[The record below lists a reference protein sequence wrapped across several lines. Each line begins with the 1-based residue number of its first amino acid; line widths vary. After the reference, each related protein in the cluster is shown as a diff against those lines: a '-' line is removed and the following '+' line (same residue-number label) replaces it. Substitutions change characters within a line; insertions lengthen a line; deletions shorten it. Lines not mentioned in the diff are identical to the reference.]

1 MGKKGEGLEAFVK
14 AKIKVG
20 KGTEGPTEEQP
31 LQSAVHS
38 KSENPKFN
46 KVRLTESRGP
56 TLKRG
61 RVADNPT
68 VYHPPKRKS
77 AVPTTPKKA
86 SPTPKPTKKQSKT
99 IRKKI
104 AASTKPG
111 PEISETEAM
120 KLVLSC
126 DNLVKEF
133 QSVARAFQN
142 AAAGRREGPVYE
154 AWRDLNHAQVL
165 LYRTISVMKEGYKLD
180 E

>member
-14 AKIKVG
+14 AKIRA
-20 KGTEGPTEEQP
+20 GTGTQVIEEETP
-31 LQSAVHS
+31 KQSAVHA
-38 KSENPKFN
+38 KDENPTFN

-56 TLKRG
+56 TLNKG
-61 RVADNPT
+61 RIADNPT

-77 AVPTTPKKA
+77 AVPTGSKKA
-86 SPTPKPTKKQSKT
+86 LPKPKPGKAEGKS

-104 AASTKPG
+104 AASTTPG
-111 PEISETEAM
+111 PEIDQTEAM
-120 KLVLSC
+120 KLVLAC

-133 QSVARAFQN
+133 QTVARAYQG

-165 LYRTISVMKEGYKLD
+165 LYRSISVMKEGFKLD

>member
-14 AKIKVG
+14 AKTSKG
-20 KGTEGPTEEQP
+20 KTAHPSEEESKT
-31 LQSAVHS
+31 SAVHS
-38 KSENPKFN
+38 SSDNPKFN

-61 RVADNPT
+61 RIADNPT

-77 AVPTTPKKA
+77 AVPKTPKKA
-86 SPTPKPTKKQSKT
+86 VPTPKPTDKQSKA
-99 IRKKI
+99 IRQKI
-104 AASTKPG
+104 AASTEPR
-111 PEISETEAM
+111 PDIDQAEAM

-126 DNLVKEF
+126 DQLLKEF
-133 QSVARAFQN
+133 QNVARAFQSS
-142 AAAGRREGPVYE
+142 AAGRREGPVYE

-165 LYRTISVMKEGYKLD
+165 LYRSISLMKEGYKLD